1 MPNPVAMPHARE
13 NSSRPLL
20 GKLARR
26 SPRAYWLL
34 ISLASLLITSCSA
47 PPKTFATLD
56 AVVPPAPPLIF
67 DGPAAPLEDDPLVE
81 ELHELRK
88 TVEHQLELPAS
99 DRSVHIHVFS
109 DETSYREFARQS
121 FPELADRRA
130 LFVEAGGMLNV
141 FTRWG
146 DEVAVD
152 LRHEVTHGCLH
163 ASLRGLPLW
172 LDEGLAEYYE
182 VPSSAS
188 GWNNGHAIHLAAHH
202 VAGDWRPHLER
213 LEMLDRPG
221 DMKQTDYAEAWA
233 WTYWM
238 LHGPREARAI
248 LGDYLREAQ
257 TGMPAIPISA
267 RLAAR
272 LERDPAP
279 EVVEL
284 VRSGEVA
291 VVVE

>member
-1 MPNPVAMPHARE
+1 MSHAGQKLPERRLRSATE
-13 NSSRPLL
+13 IGRRLVTALVLLPALVLSSCRTP
-20 GKLARR
+20 
-26 SPRAYWLL
+26 PR
-34 ISLASLLITSCSA
+34 
-47 PPKTFATLD
+47 TFATLD
-56 AVVPPAPPLIF
+56 EAIPPASPIQF
-67 DGPAAPLEDDPLVE
+67 EGPAAPLEGDPLVQ
-81 ELHELRK
+81 ELLELRR
-88 TVEHQLELPAS
+88 TVEQQLALPPS
-99 DRSVHIHVFS
+99 DRSVHVHVFA
-109 DETSYREFARQS
+109 DEESYREFARQS

-146 DEVAVD
+146 DGVAID

-182 VPSSAS
+182 VPAAAS
-188 GWNNGHAIHLAAHH
+188 GWNDGHAISLAARH
-202 VAGDWRPHLER
+202 ATGDWRPHLER

-221 DMKQTDYAEAWA
+221 DMQQADYAESWA
-233 WTYWM
+233 WTYWL
-238 LHGPREARAI
+238 LHGPPDARAV
-248 LGDYLREAQ
+248 LGEYLREAR
-257 TGMPAIPISA
+257 TGTPAIPISA

-279 EVVEL
+279 EMVEL